1 VDLSLGR
8 GWSYC
13 LAADMRRLKRDLLTT
28 KPAGVIRNEEVDSV
42 VRCSLEPHRSFTP
55 LMSKLRPVAVD
66 SAEPV
71 SDPGVPGMQ
80 PQMAWSLS
88 SRPDV
93 QRITFGIGEAA
104 DRLGVSKTTL
114 WSLVRRDWAAAG

>member
-1 VDLSLGR
+1 MPITEAVLYEYRNMCAGRYGAQWMAIRKLS
-8 GWSYC
+8 
-13 LAADMRRLKRDLLTT
+13 DKVRRLKRDLLTT

-55 LMSKLRPVAVD
+55 L
-66 SAEPV
+66 
-71 SDPGVPGMQ
+71 MQ